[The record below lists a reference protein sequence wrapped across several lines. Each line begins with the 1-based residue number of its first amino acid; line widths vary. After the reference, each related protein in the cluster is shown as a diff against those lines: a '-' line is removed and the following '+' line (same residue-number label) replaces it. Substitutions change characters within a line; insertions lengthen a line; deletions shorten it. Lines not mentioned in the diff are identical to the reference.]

1 MKLPAYWMTR
11 PAPPPDRTTSA
22 SFDRLLDQA
31 LANGP
36 DEPIEYR
43 IQAPKWQFLCHA
55 ADRGRL
61 LLHGSGDPAISRFE
75 PRQPHDSSEFG
86 NRHAVF
92 AASDGLWP
100 MYYAILDRDHHPMSL
115 INGCARL
122 DNGSE
127 RLGEPHY
134 YFSISAQALKQQP
147 WRPGTVYL
155 LPAGTF
161 ELQPRMRVGDV
172 LVQPAQWASPLP
184 VTPVAKLAVQPE
196 DFPFLD
202 QIRGHDD
209 ERVWTRAAADPDGF
223 PWHDEA

>member
-1 MKLPAYWMTR
+1 MGLVAGW
-11 PAPPPDRTTSA
+11 
-22 SFDRLLDQA
+22 
-31 LANGP
+31 
-36 DEPIEYR
+36 
-43 IQAPKWQFLCHA
+43 
-55 ADRGRL
+55 GRYPL
-61 LLHGSGDPAISRFE
+61 F
-75 PRQPHDSSEFG
+75 
-86 NRHAVF
+86 V
-92 AASDGLWP
+92 
-100 MYYAILDRDHHPMSL
+100 
-115 INGCARL
+115 
-122 DNGSE
+122 
-127 RLGEPHY
+127 
-134 YFSISAQALKQQP
+134 AQALKQQP